1 MTKVE
6 VVSPAVCGSI
16 VEIAASELIAIFC
29 SAALL
34 LSAEFPVPVWQ
45 AVKAK
50 SKPTH
55 PNIFNFFIPIPPF
68 YKL

>member
-34 LSAEFPVPVWQ
+34 LSAEFPVP
-45 AVKAK
+45 A
-50 SKPTH
+50 
-55 PNIFNFFIPIPPF
+55 
-68 YKL
+68 